1 MCFNSTKNTK
11 IKESECATGKN
22 ETTFPTEEK
31 TVTIKAVAKHS
42 PKLTF
47 AGERER
53 EREAVSSI
61 RHQMPEHKRGLYRP
75 SRLVRLN
82 IFRASYRRLVEGF
95 FRISTVVFFFFFFFF
110 FPFYV
115 FQFYTSIGF
124 SAILCLTV
132 FYSCKEN
139 RVPCFF
145 VQLYYRNPC
154 FFSSERGEY
163 ANRARTAP
171 SIEKGS
177 VAFFWPGICWR
188 LRGKIS
194 SKQDG

>member
-1 MCFNSTKNTK
+1 
-11 IKESECATGKN
+11 
-22 ETTFPTEEK
+22 
-31 TVTIKAVAKHS
+31 
-42 PKLTF
+42 
-47 AGERER
+47 
-53 EREAVSSI
+53 
-61 RHQMPEHKRGLYRP
+61 MPEHKRGLYRP

-95 FRISTVVFFFFFFFF
+95 FRISTVVFFFFFLLFFLF
-110 FPFYV
+110 SFYV

-132 FYSCKEN
+132 FYTCKEN

-188 LRGKIS
+188 LRGEIS
-194 SKQDG
+194 SKQDGWLVFLHAFNKETEKDDEGKKKKMNSPVSSSSSTPPYQQ

>member
-1 MCFNSTKNTK
+1 
-11 IKESECATGKN
+11 
-22 ETTFPTEEK
+22 
-31 TVTIKAVAKHS
+31 
-42 PKLTF
+42 
-47 AGERER
+47 
-53 EREAVSSI
+53 
-61 RHQMPEHKRGLYRP
+61 MPEHKRGLYRP
-75 SRLVRLN
+75 SWLVRLN

-132 FYSCKEN
+132 FYTCKEN

-171 SIEKGS
+171 STEKGS
-177 VAFFWPGICWR
+177 VAFFLGLGYVGGWG
-188 LRGKIS
+188 GKSAANKMDDLFFCTLLIRRQKKTMKGRRKKWTAQS
-194 SKQDG
+194 AAAAAHRRINNSRCDWFKRSVRTDRCDCMLDIIR